1 MISMAVFQKIG
12 EFKNSAQMVYFSGVG
27 FPNFETHSSVA
38 ECRGV
43 NPSKNHCFPT
53 NMFQQFSL
61 VGLF

>member
-12 EFKNSAQMVYFSGVG
+12 EFKSQMVYFSGVG

-43 NPSKNHCFPT
+43 NPSKNHRFPT
-53 NMFQQFSL
+53 NMFQRFSL
-61 VGLF
+61 VDLL